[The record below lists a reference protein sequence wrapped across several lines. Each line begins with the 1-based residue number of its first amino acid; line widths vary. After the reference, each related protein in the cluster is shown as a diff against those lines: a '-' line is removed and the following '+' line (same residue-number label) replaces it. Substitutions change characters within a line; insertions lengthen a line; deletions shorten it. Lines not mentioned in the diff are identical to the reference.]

1 MKNIFERKEI
11 AGIQYNVIVN
21 TKFGS
26 TLSTSSGDNVF
37 HTTPLLKTGI
47 EDINSYRD
55 KSNLPAGRQGTKLS
69 NKRRR

>member
-1 MKNIFERKEI
+1 MKEFFKRTEI
-11 AGIQYNVIVN
+11 AGIQYSVIVS
-21 TKFGS
+21 TKFGA

-37 HTTPLLKTGI
+37 HTTPLLKSGI

-55 KSNLPAGRQGTKLS
+55 KSKTKLS

>member
-1 MKNIFERKEI
+1 MENVFERKEI
-11 AGIQYNVIVN
+11 AGIQYNVIIN

-26 TLSTSSGDNVF
+26 TLCTSSGDNVF
-37 HTTPLLKTGI
+37 HTSPLLKTGI

-55 KSNLPAGRQGTKLS
+55 KSKTKLS